1 ISVTRL
7 LDFGCVWRGVLR
19 ERLRVQFREAP
30 ANLNSEH
37 VLAKFA
43 ETFADLLRIGQLID
57 AGFPRIGNKSLV
69 DDRGIG
75 IVDGKKLET
84 DLSGE
89 LIAIVALVGKCR
101 AGGERLGL
109 KFFLICFAAEVVL

>member
-1 ISVTRL
+1 MTVPPL

-75 IVDGKKLET
+75 IVDVKKLET
-84 DLSGE
+84 DLSEEVIG
-89 LIAIVALVGKCR
+89 IGPLVEPCR
-101 AGGERLGL
+101 ARGETRR
-109 KFFLICFAAEVVL
+109 